1 MIDRTQLRF
10 SAGCCL
16 AGLLTVVL
24 GGCHAKP
31 SAEAELVAPAAVTL
45 VREFPGTALSGP
57 QPAAPPADADQTA
70 WSVSARILGA
80 EPLPGDPFQLIGP
93 AAHLV
98 VSAQPGTLLAPTA
111 KLIYSTRY
119 LSLKPADTLEKSLP
133 SDIRQVNLRTLNGAM
148 LLGTTTSFEISL
160 PDDAPRDD
168 KLSRRRVAIQLYRES
183 NDPAYELALVSTDL
197 SSAQKETSPAEQEK
211 IVVHRTLESGADHL
225 IISIPMAFP
234 RSAVA
239 GLLVDL
245 QVSTDR
251 PDAATLEAAR
261 TDLKASAQEAAGR
274 LTRPDIQPAEL
285 AISTL
290 LDRVVA
296 AGGSQSLRPLL
307 SFLAQQADAKL
318 SESVILVADPSVL
331 ELIQGEIRQRVPKLA
346 SRDKP
351 TVSWMLDRAT
361 IAAVGSIKEEQA
373 PALLPPIIGALS
385 IYAGEAGRQL
395 DLLQS
400 LAKQSVNSDDLYAR
414 IIAEQQIALEDNS
427 PAVRVRAYDWLN
439 ERGAGPA
446 NYNPLG
452 PARERRAAIE
462 QFHDILATHAS
473 FGKLR
478 LIPHHG

>member
-1 MIDRTQLRF
+1 M
-10 SAGCCL
+10 
-16 AGLLTVVL
+16 AGLLSAVL

-160 PDDAPRDD
+160 PDDAPRED

-183 NDPAYELALVSTDL
+183 NDPTYELALVSTDL
-197 SSAQKETSPAEQEK
+197 ASAQKSASATKQENAGQKKTAQENTEQEK

-225 IISIPMAFP
+225 IVSIPMAFP

-373 PALLPPIIGALS
+373 PALLPPIIGVLS

-452 PARERRAAIE
+452 PARERRAAIDKY
-462 QFHDILATHAS
+462 HDIQATQPSIA
-473 FGKLR
+473 K
-478 LIPHHG
+478 